1 MQKTDILN
9 KLSNIKSELNK
20 KYNVSELGL
29 FGSFSRDD
37 ADEGSDIDIIV
48 EYSSAISFFQVAE
61 LIEYLEKLFN
71 KKIDLVRKKNIKQ
84 LLKKRILD
92 EAIFV

>member
-1 MQKTDILN
+1 MEKTDILN
-9 KLSNIKSELNK
+9 KLSDIKSELNK
-20 KYNVSELGL
+20 KYNVIELGL
-29 FGSFSRDD
+29 FGSFSRGDNLED
-37 ADEGSDIDIIV
+37 SDIDIVI
-48 EYSSAISFFQVAE
+48 EYSNAISLFKVVE
-61 LIEYLEKLFN
+61 LIEYLEKIFN